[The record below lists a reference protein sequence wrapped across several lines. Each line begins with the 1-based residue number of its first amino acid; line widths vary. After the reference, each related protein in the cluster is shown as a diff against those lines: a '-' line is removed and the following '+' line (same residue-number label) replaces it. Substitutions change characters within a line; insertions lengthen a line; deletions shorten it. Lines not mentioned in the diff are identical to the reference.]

1 MNTYN
6 FIGLG
11 KDGTEFQVEINAPS
25 EEAAWK
31 IIHELYTQEAN
42 IQNNK
47 MIKQFVYSISH
58 NDTICYGRSIK
69 LYYRGNCGISPVS
82 TIFLSWKDNNGS
94 IC

>member
-42 IQNNK
+42 IQ
-47 MIKQFVYSISH
+47 I
-58 NDTICYGRSIK
+58 GRASC
-69 LYYRGNCGISPVS
+69 RERV
-82 TIFLSWKDNNGS
+82 
-94 IC
+94 